1 MEVKKFKNGI
11 WTKKVNVRNFVT
23 NNITPYHGTHKFL
36 VGPSTRTQKL
46 WNICTAAMK
55 EERQNNGVRCVDT
68 ETISTVS
75 AFDAG
80 FIDKSNEVIVGL
92 QTDELLKRTMKPF
105 GGFKVVQKA
114 LLEQGVKPNEAIT
127 ELFSKYVKTH
137 NDGVFDA
144 YTAEILKFRSL
155 GFLTGLPDNYARGRI
170 IGDYRRIALYGINF
184 LIESKKEDLDNITGP
199 MTESV
204 IRLREEVSEQIKSLK
219 EMIELG
225 AKYNLDL
232 KRPAENAQEAVQW
245 TYMAYLAAVKEQ
257 DGAAMSLGNVSTF
270 LDIYIEN
277 DLQEGLITEVE
288 AQEFIDQFV
297 MKLRMVRHLRMGAYD
312 EIFAGDPTWVTE
324 AIGGMFDDGRTKVTK
339 TSFRFLN
346 TLYNLGASPEPNMTI
361 LWSEDLPQN
370 FKDYC
375 AKVSIDTSSIQF
387 ENDTLMRKSRGSDDY
402 GIACCVSYQELGKS
416 IQFFGARTNL
426 AKTLLL
432 AINGGRC
439 EETGVQMVEGIE
451 ACDCEYLDFEKVMA
465 NFKIAMKEV
474 ARVYNDSMNII
485 HYMHDK
491 YYYEKAQMSLI
502 DTNPSIDIAYGIAG
516 LSIVAD
522 SLSAIKY
529 AKVKPIRDEDGLTVD
544 FKIEGEFPCFGND
557 DDRVDTL
564 AAKAVADFNN
574 ELKQLPVYKNAN
586 PTMSVLTITSNVSYG
601 KKTGATPDG
610 RAKGVPFA
618 PGANPMHGRDS
629 QGAIASLNSVAKIDY
644 EDSQDGISNTF
655 SIVPKS
661 LGADRA
667 DQIENLATILD
678 GYFSR
683 NAQHV
688 NVNVLNKKT
697 LLDAM
702 EHPEEYPQLTIR
714 VSGYAVNFVKLTREQ
729 QLEVIT
735 RSFHDSM

>member
-1 MEVKKFKNGI
+1 MEVKQFKYGI
-11 WTKKVNVRNFVT
+11 WTKKVNVRDFVI
-23 NNITPYHGTHKFL
+23 NNITPYHGTHEFL
-36 VGPSTRTQKL
+36 VGPSAKTQKL
-46 WNICTAAMK
+46 WEICKVAAL

-75 AFDAG
+75 AFNAG
-80 FIDKSNEVIVGL
+80 YIDKTNEVIVGL

-114 LLEQGVKPNEAIT
+114 LSEQGVKPNDALT

-144 YTAEILKFRSL
+144 YTTEIKKFRSL

-184 LIESKKEDLDNITGP
+184 LIESKEEDLEAITGP
-199 MTESV
+199 MTEAV

-219 EMIELG
+219 EMIVLG

-232 KRPAENAQEAVQW
+232 KRPAENAHEAVQW

-270 LDIYIEN
+270 LDIYIKN
-277 DLQEGLITEVE
+277 DIEEGLITEVE
-288 AQEFIDQFV
+288 AQEYIDQFV

-324 AIGGMFDDGRTKVTK
+324 AIGGMFEDGRTKVTK

-439 EETGVQMVEGIE
+439 EETGVQMVEGIDP
-451 ACDCEYLDFEKVMA
+451 CDCEYLDFDKVMA

-491 YYYEKAQMSLI
+491 YYYEKAQMALI
-502 DTNPSIDIAYGIAG
+502 DTNPEINIAYGIAG

-522 SLSAIKY
+522 SLSAMKY

-544 FKIEGEFPCFGND
+544 FKIEGKFPCYGND
-557 DDRVDTL
+557 DDRVDVL
-564 AAKAVADFNN
+564 AANAVTDFNN
-574 ELKQLPVYKNAN
+574 ELKELAVYKNAE

-610 RAKGVPFA
+610 RAKGIPFA

-629 QGAIASLNSVAKIDY
+629 KGAIASLNSVAKIDY

-661 LGADRA
+661 LGANKE

-678 GYFSR
+678 GYFSK

-688 NVNVLNKKT
+688 NVNVLNKET

-714 VSGYAVNFVKLTREQ
+714 VSGYAVNFVRLTKEQ

-735 RSFHDSM
+735 RSFHESM